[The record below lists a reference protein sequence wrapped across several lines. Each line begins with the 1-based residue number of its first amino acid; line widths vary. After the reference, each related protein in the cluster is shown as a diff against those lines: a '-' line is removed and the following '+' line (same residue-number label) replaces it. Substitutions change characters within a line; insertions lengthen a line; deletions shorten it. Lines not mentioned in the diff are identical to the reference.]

1 MRSTVRNGQRGF
13 SLVEITVVLAIVSA
27 LMILTYRMIQE
38 TMTATLFN
46 ESHNDLAVMSQQ
58 AVNAIQTEL
67 LQTKLVY
74 EDDATGN
81 AYRTALKFASPAAV
95 WTSSVLP
102 VMDSTTA
109 VFKPDTAKDRFTGNS
124 LLFVRQ
130 MPPLSIVY
138 DDDGVAG
145 TPEVELLADRYRFEY
160 IYLRRETR
168 QSFAGSGESADLM
181 FATSAEYADYFQL
194 AAIKAKPGTVVSKL
208 IAAGLK
214 RAWDP
219 GKPLN
224 QAFYALSAA
233 TDGTFDPAINKPD
246 IDVAKTR
253 TLLRGLIGAH
263 ISGKMAY
270 SVAFA
275 TFPIPQPLSVF
286 AKPQAAL
293 PGFPSGFEVK
303 VIGPAGNRQVLTR
316 IVLMAN
322 YGRTFEAQQATVVTA
337 ARF

>member
-1 MRSTVRNGQRGF
+1 MRNGQRGF

-27 LMILTYRMIQE
+27 LMILTYQMIEE
-38 TMTATLFN
+38 TMSATLFN

-74 EDDATGN
+74 EDDTDGN
-81 AYRTALKFASPAAV
+81 DYRKALKFASPASV

-102 VMDSTTA
+102 VMESTTA
-109 VFKPDTAKDRFTGNS
+109 IFKPDTAKDRFTGNS
-124 LLFVRQ
+124 LLLVRQ
-130 MPPLSIVY
+130 MPPLSIMY
-138 DDDGVAG
+138 DDDGVGG

-160 IYLRRETR
+160 IYLRRDTR
-168 QSFAGSGESADLM
+168 QSFAASGQSADLM
-181 FATSAEYADYFQL
+181 FATSADYADYFQL
-194 AAIKAKPGTVVSKL
+194 AAIKNKPGTVVSKL
-208 IAAGLK
+208 LAAGLK

-224 QAFYALSAA
+224 QAFYELSAA
-233 TDGTFDPAINKPD
+233 TDGTFDPAINKPS
-246 IDVAKTR
+246 IDVARTR

-263 ISGKMAY
+263 VSGKMAY

-275 TFPIPQPLSVF
+275 GFPIRQPLSVF
-286 AKPQAAL
+286 AKPDATL
-293 PGFPSGFEVK
+293 PAFPSGFEVK
-303 VIGPAGNRQVLTR
+303 IIGPAGNRQVLTR
-316 IVLMAN
+316 ILLMAN
-322 YGRTFEAQQATVVTA
+322 YGKTYESQQATVVTA

>member
-1 MRSTVRNGQRGF
+1 MGLTKRNGQRGF

-27 LMILTYRMIQE
+27 LMILTYRMIEE
-38 TMTATLFN
+38 TMSSTLFN

-58 AVNAIQTEL
+58 AVNAIQGEL

-81 AYRTALKFASPAAV
+81 DYRAALKFASPPSV

-102 VMDSTTA
+102 VMESTTT

-124 LLFVRQ
+124 LLVVRQ
-130 MPPLSIVY
+130 MPPLSILY
-138 DDDGVAG
+138 DHDGVAG

-168 QSFAGSGESADLM
+168 QSFAGSGQSADLM

-194 AAIKAKPGTVVSKL
+194 AAIRNKSGTVVSKL

-219 GKPLN
+219 GKPLG
-224 QAFYALSAA
+224 QAFYELSAA
-233 TDGTFDPAINKPD
+233 TDGTFDPPLNKPA
-246 IDVAKTR
+246 IDVARTR
-253 TLLRGLIGAH
+253 TLLRGLIGARV
-263 ISGKMAY
+263 SGKMAY

-275 TFPIPQPLSVF
+275 AFPISQPLSVF
-286 AKPQAAL
+286 AKPQASL
-293 PGFPSGFEVK
+293 PGYPSGFEVK
-303 VIGPAGNRQVLTR
+303 IIGPAGNRQVLTR
-316 IVLMAN
+316 IVLMAS
-322 YGRTFEAQQATVVTA
+322 YGKTFEAQQATVVTA

>member
-1 MRSTVRNGQRGF
+1 MRLTGRNSQRGF

-27 LMILTYRMIQE
+27 LMILTYRMIEE
-38 TMTATLFN
+38 TMSATLFN

-74 EDDATGN
+74 EDDTVGN
-81 AYRTALKFASPAAV
+81 AYRTALVFPATASV

-102 VMDSTTA
+102 VMDSTTT
-109 VFKPDTAKDRFTGNS
+109 VFKPDVAKDRHTGNS

-130 MPPLSIVY
+130 MPPLSIMY
-138 DDDGVAG
+138 DDDGKAG

-160 IYLRRETR
+160 VYLRRETR
-168 QSFAGSGESADLM
+168 QSFAGSGQSADLM
-181 FATSAEYADYFQL
+181 FATSAEYADFFQL
-194 AAIKAKPGTVVSKL
+194 AAIQNKPGTVVSKL

-219 GKPLN
+219 GKSLT
-224 QAFYALSAA
+224 QAFYELSAA
-233 TDGTFDPAINKPD
+233 TDGTFDPPLNKPSV
-246 IDVAKTR
+246 DVVRTR
-253 TLLRGLIGAH
+253 TLLRGLIGAR
-263 ISGKMAY
+263 IGGRMAY
-270 SVAFA
+270 SVGFA
-275 TFPIPQPLSVF
+275 TFPIPHALSLF
-286 AKPQAAL
+286 AKPEASL

-303 VIGPAGNRQVLTR
+303 IIGPAGNRQVLTR

-322 YGRTFEAQQATVVTA
+322 YGKTFEAQQATVVTA

>member
-1 MRSTVRNGQRGF
+1 MRSTRRNGQRGF
-13 SLVEITVVLAIVSA
+13 SLIEITVVLTIVSA
-27 LMILTYRMIQE
+27 LMILTYRLIEE
-38 TMTATLFN
+38 TMSATLFN

-58 AVNAIQTEL
+58 SVNSIQTEL

-81 AYRTALKFASPAAV
+81 AYRTALNFASPASV

-102 VMDSTTA
+102 VIDSTTSI
-109 VFKPDTAKDRFTGNS
+109 FTPDKVTDRFTGNS

-130 MPPLSIVY
+130 MPPLSIMY
-138 DDDGVAG
+138 DDDGKGA
-145 TPEVELLADRYRFEY
+145 TPDVELLADRYRFEY
-160 IYLRRETR
+160 IYLRRDTR
-168 QSFAGSGESADLM
+168 QSFSGSGQSADLM
-181 FATSAEYADYFQL
+181 FATSADYADFFQL
-194 AAIKAKPGTVVSKL
+194 SGIQNKPGTVVSKL

-219 GKPLN
+219 GRPLTT
-224 QAFYALSAA
+224 AFYELSAA
-233 TDGTFDPAINKPD
+233 TDGTFDPPLNKPV

-253 TLLRGLIGAH
+253 TLLRGLIGGH

-270 SVAFA
+270 SVGFGS
-275 TFPIPQPLSVF
+275 FPIRQPLSAF
-286 AKPQAAL
+286 AKADAAL

-303 VIGPAGNRQVLTR
+303 IIGPAGNRQVLTR